1 METAEQQL
9 RPEIATAGDLTAWNL
24 VPFLISDAATGRI
37 LQANPLVVQITG
49 YSHEELRQLTV
60 LDLGLWPSAP
70 ERRAALAAT
79 PIANP
84 SDWVKLRRADGSRVD
99 VMHGWQT
106 ASFSGREV
114 VSEVMVDMSL
124 TARTQERLER
134 LGRFRQVLS
143 DVLSDSLRQGLD
155 DGFYQRVLQS
165 AVEIIPGAQIASLL
179 VREDDGMYRFKAAVG
194 CDLQVLQQVSFTE
207 EQMELSPSAQPFLHH
222 GYADNSDLTADM
234 RDLINASGPTSDIK
248 VSIVAPV
255 LLGTE
260 PVAVFNLDNLEDPA
274 AFDEEALTM
283 ARDFAQHLAVLL
295 QRFRLEEALWTQA
308 HFDKLT
314 GLPNRRRL
322 DELLP
327 KLLAEGAERSEPV
340 ALYFL
345 DLDNFKTVNDTF
357 GHAFGDNLVK
367 ALTERLVSLL
377 PDDAV
382 LARWGGDEL
391 VAVVP
396 GIGSAANAEALAA
409 RLIGSAELPYGVDG
423 VETHAMLSIGLAMFP
438 ESGTTPQVLMQ
449 NADTALYRAKQEG
462 RSTFRTFDLRM
473 REELALQNDI
483 RRAVVQDE
491 ISLYFQPRFDTAGRL
506 VTMEA
511 LARWQHPERGVLPAA
526 AFIGLA
532 EEAGLMQQL
541 GLRLLDRALLQARA
555 WLDQGLHAPV
565 AFNLSV
571 SQLASPLIAQQVGAA
586 LRRHALPADL
596 LELQIA
602 ETSAVTEVPDAALK
616 MLHLR
621 RLGVRLLLDE
631 IGSGLSS
638 LAMLRR
644 FHLDGIRISREYV
657 GELSSGPAETES
669 ELGAADIIRALVSL
683 GRDLNVQVVAEGVE
697 NQSQLEFVIA
707 AGATQVQGFL
717 FSDALP
723 PELATAFIRSRGS
736 AD

>member
-1 METAEQQL
+1 METAERQL
-9 RPEIATAGDLTAWNL
+9 GPEIAGAGDLTSWNL
-24 VPFLISDAATGRI
+24 VPFLISDASTGQI
-37 LQANPLVVQITG
+37 LRGNPLVLHMTG
-49 YSHEELRQLTV
+49 HTLEELQQLTV
-60 LDLGLWPSAP
+60 MDLGLWPSATV
-70 ERRAALAAT
+70 RQAALAAT

-84 SDWVKLRRADGSRVD
+84 GEWVKLRRADGSHVT

-106 ASFSGREV
+106 ATMAGRKL

-134 LGRFRQVLS
+134 LSRFRQVLS
-143 DVLSDSLRQGLD
+143 DLLSDSLRHGLD

-165 AVEIIPGAQIASLL
+165 AVDIIPGAQIASLL
-179 VREDDGMYRFKAAVG
+179 VRGDDDMFRFQAAVG
-194 CDLQVLQQVSFTE
+194 CDLTLLQRVSFTE
-207 EQMELSPSAQPFLHH
+207 EQMVLPPSAQPFLHY
-222 GYADNSDLTADM
+222 GYADNSDLPADA
-234 RDLINASGPTSDIK
+234 RDLIDASGPTSDIK

-255 LLGTE
+255 WLGTE
-260 PVAVFNLDNLEDPA
+260 PVAVFNLDNLDDRS
-274 AFDEEALTM
+274 AFDDEALTM

-327 KLLAEGAERSEPV
+327 ELLAEAAARSEPLAV
-340 ALYFL
+340 YFL
-345 DLDNFKTVNDTF
+345 DLDNFKTVNDTY

-367 ALTERLVSLL
+367 AVTERIVSVL
-377 PDDAV
+377 PEKAV

-396 GIGSAANAEALAA
+396 GIGNTLNAETLAG
-409 RLIGSAELPYGVDG
+409 RLVGTAELPYSVDG
-423 VETHAMLSIGLAMFP
+423 VEAHAMLSMGLALYP
-438 ESGTTPQVLMQ
+438 ESGTTPQVLLQ

-462 RSTFRTFDLRM
+462 RSTFRTFDSRM
-473 REELALQNDI
+473 RDELALQNDI

-491 ISLYFQPRFDTAGRL
+491 ICLYYQPRFDSTGRL
-506 VTMEA
+506 VTLEA
-511 LARWQHPERGVLPAA
+511 LARWKHPERGVLPAS
-526 AFIGLA
+526 AFISLV

-541 GLRLLDRALLQARA
+541 GLRLLDRAVVQARE

-565 AFNLSV
+565 AFNLSA
-571 SQLASPLIAQQVGAA
+571 SQLASPLIAPQVGAA

-596 LELQIA
+596 LELQVA

-616 MLHLR
+616 MLNLR

-644 FHLDGIRISREYV
+644 FHLDGIRINREFV
-657 GELSSGPAETES
+657 RELNSGPGQIDS

-683 GRDLNVQVVAEGVE
+683 GRDLNVQVVAEGIE
-697 NQSQLEFVIA
+697 TRSQLEFMIA
-707 AGATQVQGFL
+707 AGVTQVQGFL

-723 PELATAFIRSRGS
+723 AELATAFIRNRGS
-736 AD
+736 DD